1 MNKIYSS
8 IILLALAACGGQK
21 AEPNAA
27 ATATG
32 QPSTGNAYADVAGVY
47 QDTLPCADCLG
58 TITELTLH
66 PDSTFL
72 LRERMLNAEG
82 RPAKSMN
89 TRGVFSFVDGS
100 SKIKLTSS
108 EAGAVARTFEVTAD
122 GLLASEVQA
131 QSGTDVT
138 LDIRERIVGK
148 VSGEFISYRLSDKG
162 TYPSVVYMNMP
173 GSDIVINKPAL
184 DRMKESEKAV
194 LAYYAAQYNTGCD
207 GARCALEEAMGTDKA
222 ALEALARKWMPS
234 VALPSTDAM
243 RESRVKTK
251 LVFVNI
257 NLQQNRLTVNYS
269 TENTDY
275 AMAQGTDVFEI
286 SENEVKLAQ
295 KGDIKEQKRQAPPT
309 KDGATERK

>member
-1 MNKIYSS
+1 M
-8 IILLALAACGGQK
+8 ALAACGGQK
-21 AEPNAA
+21 TEPNAA

-32 QPSTGNAYADVAGVY
+32 QPSTGNPYSDVAGVY
-47 QDTLPCADCLG
+47 QDTLPCSDCQG

-108 EAGAVARTFEVTAD
+108 EAGAVTRTFEVTSD
-122 GLLASEVQA
+122 GLLASEAQA
-131 QSGTDVT
+131 QAGTDVT

-148 VSGEFISYRLSDKG
+148 VAGEFISYRLSDKG
-162 TYPSVVYMNMP
+162 TYPSVIYMNMP

-184 DRMKESEKAV
+184 DRMKEGEKAV

-207 GARCALEEAMGTDKA
+207 GSRCALEEAMGTDKV
-222 ALEALARKWMPS
+222 ALETLARKWMDS
-234 VALPSTDAM
+234 ADLPSADAM
-243 RESRVKTK
+243 RESRLKTK
-251 LVFVNI
+251 LVFVNV
-257 NLQQNRLTVNYS
+257 NLQQNKLTVNYS
-269 TENTDY
+269 TVGADY
-275 AMAQGTDVFEI
+275 TMAQGTDVFEVT
-286 SENEVKLAQ
+286 ENAVKLSQ
-295 KGDIKEQKRQAPPT
+295 KGEIKEQKRQSPPA
-309 KDGATERK
+309 KERATERK